1 MEFSLDGK
9 SYLATRYKLREWLR
23 LDAVREQ
30 LVDAIDTKDMDGV
43 ATSLCNFVSIASN
56 VSVDILLSLPWY
68 EVVNAFLAIESENKL
83 RLSFALLRTTKKKVD
98 NPAWDYSGRTWYW
111 WLHILSSHY
120 GWSSEYIAELDI
132 DDATGLLQ
140 EILTEEQLNREWQ
153 WSLTEIA
160 YPYNESTKKSNFKPL
175 DRPEWMMMALPENL
189 PKIPT
194 MRIRKD
200 MLPVG
205 FIVRGKSNETPIN

>member
-9 SYLATRYKLREWLR
+9 DYVATRYKLREWLK
-23 LDAVREQ
+23 LDAVRENI
-30 LVDAIDTKDMDGV
+30 LDAIEAKDIDGLSKSIC
-43 ATSLCNFVSIASN
+43 AFVSIASS

-68 EVVNAFLAIESENKL
+68 DVTNAFLVTEAENKL
-83 RLSFALLRTTKKKVD
+83 RLSFALLRTSKKKTD
-98 NPAWDYSGRTWYW
+98 APAWEYTGRTWYW
-111 WLHILSSHY
+111 WLHLLSSHY

-160 YPYNESTKKSNFKPL
+160 YPYNESTKQSNFKPL
-175 DRPEWMMMALPENL
+175 DRPEWMMMALPEFM
-189 PKIPT
+189 PKIP
-194 MRIRKD
+194 MIRIRRD

-205 FIVRGKSNETPIN
+205 FIIRGGSNETPVN

>member
-9 SYLATRYKLREWLR
+9 SYLATRYKLREWLK
-23 LDAVREQ
+23 LDAVREK
-30 LVDAIDTKDMDGV
+30 LVDAIEAKDLDGL
-43 ATSLCNFVSIASN
+43 AKSICSIVSIASS

-68 EVVNAFLAIESENKL
+68 EVVEAFLAIEAENKL
-83 RLSFALLRTTKKKVD
+83 TLDFALLRTTKKKD
-98 NPAWDYSGRTWYW
+98 DIIAWEYTGRTWYW

-120 GWSSEYIAELDI
+120 SWTSEYVAELDI

-140 EILTEEQLNREWQ
+140 EILTEEQLEREWQ

-160 YPYNESTKKSNFKPL
+160 YPYNETTKKSNFKPL
-175 DRPEWMMMALPENL
+175 DRPEWMMMVSPNML
-189 PKIPT
+189 PKIPKV
-194 MRIRKD
+194 RIRKD

-205 FIVRGKSNETPIN
+205 FIVRNPNESLIN